1 LKHIAHQVLKYIG
14 MDVLRDSTTV
24 VVLGAQGKL
33 LMQVTPRTEASVVLD
48 FMRGR
53 GHLHLRSDPAS

>member
-1 LKHIAHQVLKYIG
+1 